1 MTVKSVKNQSVDSGY
16 IVLTIEWRVN
26 LIMPVV
32 EGLAF
37 VKAWGE
43 AIKMETD
50 DGVVKLTDWD
60 KEFNIKFLSEQ
71 AFNEM
76 KIASVIENAPES

>member
-1 MTVKSVKNQSVDSGY
+1 MTIKSVKNQSVDSGY
-16 IVLTIEWRVN
+16 IIITIEWRVK

-43 AIKMETD
+43 GIKLDESGD
-50 DGVVKLTDWD
+50 VPKLSDWD
-60 KEFNIKFLSEQ
+60 KQFDIVFLSQ
-71 AFNEM
+71 AKLNEM
-76 KIASVIENAPES
+76 KMASVIENTPES